1 MSAFYCSKWACFV
14 WCGQVAISFKYSPF
28 EVSLGFFKKE
38 WQEIR
43 IAGMH
48 TCFLASSSEEETDV
62 GRMNEKQH
70 SLAHLSDAI
79 IGKQGWSDCWIAP
92 GGPESYKEPAFFLDL
107 TSFPLIFLKF
117 IAALLTSPSFFYCPH
132 TSSNS
137 SDLSTYHSIS
147 ILSITWKKKQHAF
160 HALYID
166 LVSIDILSF
175 AHLVATIITCS

>member
-43 IAGMH
+43 IAGMCDVH

-117 IAALLTSPSFFYCPH
+117 ITALLTSPSFFYCPH

-137 SDLSTYHSIS
+137 SDLSTSHLIS
-147 ILSITWKKKQHAF
+147 LYFLLLEKKKNMHP
-160 HALYID
+160 
-166 LVSIDILSF
+166 ILC
-175 AHLVATIITCS
+175 I